1 MTDQEINVAIAEA
14 CGWERTEKWTSG
26 WMKRSSE
33 WPEGFPGA
41 IPNYC
46 TDLNAIHKAEQT
58 LNSSLVRRYNDELAK
73 TCKVLESI
81 FAKTGPQGWV
91 FHATARQRAEALLR
105 TIGKWQTTPQPQ
117 TADTLT

>member
-14 CGWERTEKWTSG
+14 CGWTEIRYYYENEWTTC
-26 WMKRSSE
+26 KE
-33 WPEGFPGA
+33 WLGITPRGGLWHV
-41 IPNYC
+41 PNYC

-58 LNSSLVRRYNDELAK
+58 LNSSLVSRYNDELAK

-91 FHATARQRAEALLR
+91 FHATARQRAEAFLR
-105 TIGKWQTTPQPQ
+105 TLGKWQDTPKP
-117 TADTLT
+117 